1 MLKDSDLGGLPARV
15 IDHRLLDEELARLFP
30 HGYKELPDEIYHR
43 RHVIHADETPVK
55 MMRIDNNK
63 IKNEKKTYMW
73 VYRNRP
79 TEKAR
84 PIVLFGWQPSR
95 KADHPRDFLK
105 K

>member
-30 HGYKELPDEIYHR
+30 HRYKGLPDEIYRWLHI
-43 RHVIHADETPVK
+43 IHANETPVK
-55 MMRIDNNK
+55 VMRIDNNK
-63 IKNEKKTYMW
+63 IKNGRKTYMW

-84 PIVLFGWQPSR
+84 SSIVLFDWQR
-95 KADHPRDFLK
+95 VR
-105 K
+105 